1 MSHRAL
7 KVASYNIHACVGTD
21 ARYDPPRIAR
31 VLDELDCHVL
41 GLQEVDD
48 RCPPHDGLP
57 QFRYFQH
64 ATGMTAIDGPAIH
77 DHRGCYGN
85 VLLTRL
91 AVRRA
96 RRLDLSHRARE
107 PRGAI
112 DAVLR
117 GPTGPIRVIVTHL
130 GLHPR
135 ERAEQIRTLIQALR
149 GDDGFPRDL
158 PTLLLGDMNEYL
170 PTGPRIRDL
179 KARFAAGFHRGS
191 WPAFWPILP
200 LDRIYSD
207 PAPRRAAFRIHRS
220 ATARRASD
228 HLPVKLTLRW

>member
-21 ARYDPPRIAR
+21 ARYDPPRVAR
-31 VLDELDCHVL
+31 VLAELNCDVL

-48 RCPPHDGLP
+48 RCPPQDGLP
-57 QFRYFQH
+57 QFRYFQQ
-64 ATGMTAIDGPAIH
+64 ATGMTAIDGPALH
-77 DHRGCYGN
+77 DDHGCYGN

-91 AVRRA
+91 SVRQA

-112 DAVLR
+112 DAVLQ
-117 GPTGPIRVIVTHL
+117 GPTGPIRVLVTHL

-135 ERAEQIRTLIQALR
+135 ERGEQIRTLIDALK
-149 GDDGFPRDL
+149 GADGFPRDL
-158 PTLLLGDMNEYL
+158 PTLLIGDMNEYL
-170 PTGPRIRDL
+170 PTGPRIREL

-191 WPAFWPILP
+191 WPAFWPLLP

-207 PAPRRAAFRIHRS
+207 PAPRRAAFRIHRTP
-220 ATARRASD
+220 TARRASD
-228 HLPVKLTLRW
+228 HLPVKLTLGW

>member
-179 KARFAAGFHRGS
+179 KARFAAGFHRVS

-228 HLPVKLTLRW
+228 HLPVKLTLGW